1 MNTEYFNEYIQSPA
15 LQAKYGSV
23 GAYVDFMESQEP
35 YSMRTQFTNDLND
48 IKALPKKFTSGL
60 TDGIAGASN
69 YITDKYTNFKEGIG
83 DFKSTIGDGIKGILD
98 NTLIGRFAAAND
110 ATNPNAFNYNPDLQG
125 QIDFMK
131 SQNDY
136 GVMDQSGLN
145 KITGGVLAGKNL
157 QSLFGT
163 NDLTDMY
170 ANQVDKYQNTYD
182 NLDKNFS
189 NLDEEEIEL
198 KKQNYFSKF
207 LQPAIME
214 RQLNFDRQNK
224 INDAQGYDATGRG
237 RAFDYAGRDNEY
249 GTHRS
254 TITNKNAQINQDA
267 GRGGFNPGSHNTPG
281 GNFSNAKSESNIDAA
296 RGRRFEKGGRVGYFF
311 GGLAARGMK
320 R

>member
-1 MNTEYFNEYIQSPA
+1 MDTEYFNQYEQSPA

-23 GAYVDFMESQEP
+23 GAYVDFMKSQEP
-35 YSMRTQFTNDLND
+35 KINLGQTIN
-48 IKALPKKFTSGL
+48 
-60 TDGIAGASN
+60 DGITGASN
-69 YITDKYTNFKEGIG
+69 YITDKYTDFKEGIG
-83 DFKSTIGDGIKGILD
+83 NIKNTIGDGIKGILD
-98 NTLIGRFAAAND
+98 NTMIGRIATAND

-157 QSLFGT
+157 QSLFGS

-182 NLDKNFS
+182 NLGKNFS
-189 NLDEEEIEL
+189 SLDEEELEF

-214 RQLNFDRQNK
+214 RQLNFDRQNT

-267 GRGGFNPGSHNTPG
+267 GRRGYANLGTHTATNT
-281 GNFSNAKSESNIDAA
+281 AQEAQDYQD
-296 RGRRFEKGGRVGYFF
+296 RGRGQRFEKGGRVGYFF

-320 R
+320 K

>member
-1 MNTEYFNEYIQSPA
+1 MDTEYFNEYIQSPV
-15 LQAKYGSV
+15 LQAKYGSFD
-23 GAYVDFMESQEP
+23 AYVNFMKSQEP
-35 YSMRTQFTNDLND
+35 KINLGQTIN
-48 IKALPKKFTSGL
+48 
-60 TDGIAGASN
+60 DGITGASN
-69 YITDKYTNFKEGIG
+69 YITDKYTDFKEGIG
-83 DFKSTIGDGIKGILD
+83 NIKNTIGDGIKGILD
-98 NTLIGRFAAAND
+98 NTMIGRIATAND

-157 QSLFGT
+157 QSLFGS

-182 NLDKNFS
+182 NLGKNFS
-189 NLDEEEIEL
+189 NLDEEELEF
-198 KKQNYFSKF
+198 KKQNYLRQF

-214 RQLNFDRQNK
+214 RQLNFDRQNT

-267 GRGGFNPGSHNTPG
+267 GRGGFNPGTHTATNT
-281 GNFSNAKSESNIDAA
+281 AQEAQDYQD
-296 RGRRFEKGGRVGYFF
+296 RGRGQRFEKGGRVGYFF

>member
-1 MNTEYFNEYIQSPA
+1 MDTEYFNQYEQSPA

-23 GAYVDFMESQEP
+23 GAYVDFMKSQEP
-35 YSMRTQFTNDLND
+35 KINLGQTIN
-48 IKALPKKFTSGL
+48 
-60 TDGIAGASN
+60 DGITGASN
-69 YITDKYTNFKEGIG
+69 YITDKFTNFKEGVG
-83 DFKSTIGDGIKGILD
+83 NFKSTIGDGIKGIMD
-98 NTLIGRFAAAND
+98 NTLIGKFAAMND
-110 ATNPNAFNYNPDLQG
+110 ATNPNAFNYNSDLQD
-125 QIDFMK
+125 QINFMK
-131 SQNDY
+131 SQNAY
-136 GVMDQSGLN
+136 GVMDRSGLN

-157 QSLFGT
+157 QSLFGS

-170 ANQVDKYQNTYD
+170 ANQVDKYQNTY
-182 NLDKNFS
+182 NKIE
-189 NLDEEEIEL
+189 DEE
-198 KKQNYFSKF
+198 KQRKYNLRF

-214 RQLNFDRQNK
+214 RQRNFDRQNT

-267 GRGGFNPGSHNTPG
+267 RRGNFKPGSHNTPG
-281 GNFSNAKSESNIDAA
+281 GNFSNAEAEKNQDAA
-296 RGRRFEKGGRVGYFF
+296 RARRFEKGGRVGYFF

>member
-1 MNTEYFNEYIQSPA
+1 MDTEYFNEYMQSPA

-23 GAYVDFMESQEP
+23 GAYVNFKKSQEP
-35 YSMRTQFTNDLND
+35 YSMKTQFTNDLND
-48 IKALPKKFTSGL
+48 IKALPKRF
-60 TDGIAGASN
+60 TDGITGASS
-69 YITDKYTNFKEGIG
+69 YINDKFTNFKDNKKAFD
-83 DFKSTIGDGIKGILD
+83 DFVVDFLK
-98 NTLIGRFAAAND
+98 N
-110 ATNPNAFNYNPDLQG
+110 QG
-125 QIDFMK
+125 M
-131 SQNDY
+131 Y
-136 GVMDQSGLN
+136 GKDSISNLP
-145 KITGGVLAGKNL
+145 KITSGVLAGKNL

-182 NLDKNFS
+182 NLGKNFS
-189 NLDEEEIEL
+189 SLDEEELEF

-214 RQLNFDRQNK
+214 RQLNFDRQNT

-267 GRGGFNPGSHNTPG
+267 GRRGYANLGTHTATNT
-281 GNFSNAKSESNIDAA
+281 AQEAQDYQD
-296 RGRRFEKGGRVGYFF
+296 RGRGQRFEKGGRVGYFF

>member
-1 MNTEYFNEYIQSPA
+1 MDTEYFNEYRQSPA

-23 GAYVDFMESQEP
+23 GAYVNFKKSQEP
-35 YSMRTQFTNDLND
+35 YSMKTQFTNDLND
-48 IKALPKKFTSGL
+48 IKALPKRF
-60 TDGIAGASN
+60 TDGITGASS
-69 YITDKYTNFKEGIG
+69 YINDKFTNFKEGVG
-83 DFKSTIGDGIKGILD
+83 NFKNTIGEGIKGIFD
-98 NTLIGRFAAAND
+98 NSLLMKFAAGNNAL
-110 ATNPNAFNYNPDLQG
+110 NPNAANYNPDLQS
-125 QIDFMK
+125 QIDFLKNQGM
-131 SQNDY
+131 Y
-136 GVMDQSGLN
+136 GKDSISNLP
-145 KITGGVLAGKNL
+145 KITSGVLAGKNL

-182 NLDKNFS
+182 NLGKNFS
-189 NLDEEEIEL
+189 SLDEEELEF

-214 RQLNFDRQNK
+214 RQLNFDRQNT

-267 GRGGFNPGSHNTPG
+267 GRRGYANLGTHTATNT
-281 GNFSNAKSESNIDAA
+281 AQEAQDYQD
-296 RGRRFEKGGRVGYFF
+296 RGRGQRFEKGGRVGYFF

>member
-1 MNTEYFNEYIQSPA
+1 MDAEYFNEYMQSPA

-23 GAYVDFMESQEP
+23 DVYVNFMKSQEP

-48 IKALPKKFTSGL
+48 IKALPKKLTSGL

-131 SQNDY
+131 DQGMY
-136 GVMDQSGLN
+136 GNNYSSNLPQIQS
-145 KITGGVLAGKNL
+145 GVLAGKNL
-157 QSLFGT
+157 QSLFGS

-182 NLDKNFS
+182 KIE
-189 NLDEEEIEL
+189 DEE
-198 KKQNYFSKF
+198 KKQKYNLRY

-214 RQLNFDRQNK
+214 RQLNFDRQNT

-249 GTHRS
+249 GTHHS

-267 GRGGFNPGSHNTPG
+267 GRNHGFNPGSHNTPG

>member
-182 NLDKNFS
+182 NLGKNFS

-214 RQLNFDRQNK
+214 RQLNFDRQNT

-267 GRGGFNPGSHNTPG
+267 GRGGFNPGTHTATNT
-281 GNFSNAKSESNIDAA
+281 AQEAQDYQD
-296 RGRRFEKGGRVGYFF
+296 RGRGQRFEKGGRVGYFF

>member
-1 MNTEYFNEYIQSPA
+1 MDTEYFNEYIQSPV

-23 GAYVDFMESQEP
+23 GAYVNFMKSQEP
-35 YSMRTQFTNDLND
+35 KINLGQTINDGITGANNY
-48 IKALPKKFTSGL
+48 IKDKFTG
-60 TDGIAGASN
+60 
-69 YITDKYTNFKEGIG
+69 FKEGVG
-83 DFKSTIGDGIKGILD
+83 NFKNTIGDGIKGIMD

-110 ATNPNAFNYNPDLQG
+110 ATNPNAFNYNPNLQG

-131 SQNDY
+131 DQGMY
-136 GVMDQSGLN
+136 GNNYNSGLPQ
-145 KITGGVLAGKNL
+145 IQSGVLAGKNL
-157 QSLFGT
+157 QSLFGS

-182 NLDKNFS
+182 KIE
-189 NLDEEEIEL
+189 DEE
-198 KKQNYFSKF
+198 KKQKYNLRY

-214 RQLNFDRQNK
+214 RQLNFDRQNT

-267 GRGGFNPGSHNTPG
+267 GRGGFNPGTHTATNT
-281 GNFSNAKSESNIDAA
+281 AQEAQDYQD
-296 RGRRFEKGGRVGYFF
+296 RGRGQRFEKGGRVGYFF

>member
-1 MNTEYFNEYIQSPA
+1 MDTEYFNEYIQSPA

-23 GAYVDFMESQEP
+23 GAYVNFMKSQEP
-35 YSMRTQFTNDLND
+35 KINLGQTINDGITGANNY
-48 IKALPKKFTSGL
+48 IKDKFTG
-60 TDGIAGASN
+60 
-69 YITDKYTNFKEGIG
+69 FKEGVG
-83 DFKSTIGDGIKGILD
+83 NFKNTIGDGIKGIMD

-110 ATNPNAFNYNPDLQG
+110 ATNPNAFNYNPNLQG

-131 SQNDY
+131 DQGMY
-136 GVMDQSGLN
+136 GNNYNSGLPQ
-145 KITGGVLAGKNL
+145 IQSGVLAGKNL
-157 QSLFGT
+157 QSLFGS

-182 NLDKNFS
+182 KIE
-189 NLDEEEIEL
+189 DEE
-198 KKQNYFSKF
+198 KKQKYNLRY

-214 RQLNFDRQNK
+214 RQLNFDRQNT

-267 GRGGFNPGSHNTPG
+267 GRGGFNPGTHTATNT
-281 GNFSNAKSESNIDAA
+281 AQEAQDYQD
-296 RGRRFEKGGRVGYFF
+296 RGRGQRFEKGGRVGYFF

>member
-170 ANQVDKYQNTYD
+170 EKQVGKYQNTYD
-182 NLDKNFS
+182 KIE
-189 NLDEEEIEL
+189 DEEK
-198 KKQNYFSKF
+198 KKQYNLRY

-214 RQLNFDRQNK
+214 RQLNFDRQNTM
-224 INDAQGYDATGRG
+224 NDAQGYDATGRG
-237 RAFDYAGRDNEY
+237 RAYDYAGRDNEY
-249 GTHRS
+249 GKHYS

-267 GRGGFNPGSHNTPG
+267 GRGNFNPGTHTATNT
-281 GNFSNAKSESNIDAA
+281 AQQAQDYQDAG
-296 RGRRFEKGGRVGYFF
+296 RGQRFEKGGRVGYFF
-311 GGLAARGMK
+311 GGLAAREMK